1 MSAVGHAGHAGR
13 GGGRATIAG
22 QGRGDRILR
31 AMETAAMAYRRRWR
45 GSVFSTVLTPILMLA
60 AMGLG
65 LGSLVDH
72 GAHHPSIGG
81 VSYLRF
87 VAPGLLAAA
96 AMLTAAN
103 EGIYPV
109 MEGIKWR
116 RTYYAMLATPLTAP
130 DVALGQL
137 AWITVRIA
145 MTCVVFVIAIVA
157 FGAAGS
163 ANILLALPAAVLTG
177 AAFAGP
183 VAAFAASVEGPQ
195 GLATLMRFG
204 IIPLELFSGTFFPVS
219 QLPAVLR
226 PVAYVTPLWHGVD
239 LCRTLALGRATVA
252 GAAVHTLY
260 LLVWTAGG
268 AALAVARFRRR
279 LVV

>member
-1 MSAVGHAGHAGR
+1 MSAVDHAGPGAADTGTAAHGH
-13 GGGRATIAG
+13 GH
-22 QGRGDRILR
+22 RILL
-31 AMETAAMAYRRRWR
+31 ATETAAMAYRRRWR

-60 AMGLG
+60 AMGVG

-72 GAHHPSIGG
+72 GARDASLGG
-81 VSYLRF
+81 VGYLRF

-109 MEGIKWR
+109 MEGLKWR
-116 RTYYAMLATPLTAP
+116 RTYYAMLATPLTVT

-137 AWITVRIA
+137 AWITVRVA

-163 ANILLALPAAVLTG
+163 ANILVALPAAVLTG
-177 AAFAGP
+177 ASFAGP

-239 LCRTLALGRATVA
+239 LCRTLALGRATLA

-260 LLVWTAGG
+260 LLAVTAGG